1 MGTEKA
7 HRPQKRALI
16 CALNGCDLS
25 ALTLLRFNVGE
36 RTLATDWKEG
46 WLDPNGGLNEVA
58 KQLS

>member
-1 MGTEKA
+1 MGTEEA
-7 HRPQKRALI
+7 HVPQTRPLI

-25 ALTLLRFNVGE
+25 ALTLRRLYAME
-36 RTLATDWKEG
+36 RTLATVCKES